1 MGKANDNN
9 SIESY
14 FEEYASFEDVPVNL
28 RAQIRDT
35 MFQSHY
41 DEAILKELPKC
52 LRVMP
57 HHQNTS
63 GFFITMIEKVAEM
76 DGAAPDLETEDKSS
90 VEPPVVIQNDPKMKD
105 FNFFRCEIQDPDV
118 EYIQAY
124 YGLQRGIF
132 PTGQLIT

>member
-1 MGKANDNN
+1 
-9 SIESY
+9 
-14 FEEYASFEDVPVNL
+14 
-28 RAQIRDT
+28 

-41 DEAILKELPKC
+41 DEAILNELPKC

-63 GFFITMIEKVAEM
+63 GFFITVIEKVAEM

-90 VEPPVVIQNDPKMKD
+90 TEPPVAIQNDPKMKD